1 MHAEAF
7 IWQGKGHAEATNV
20 RTARGRFFW
29 HVAVL
34 LVGAAW
40 WPFHVRTGTGAGSS
54 EVWKHGRPEGTSGV
68 QGVWWQG
75 SEAPPHFLAL
85 QLV

>member
-7 IWQGKGHAEATNV
+7 IWQGKGHAEVTNV

-40 WPFHVRTGTGAGSS
+40 WPFHVRTGTVLSS
-54 EVWKHGRPEGTSGV
+54 MMCWLFILTRLI
-68 QGVWWQG
+68 Q
-75 SEAPPHFLAL
+75 
-85 QLV
+85 